1 MTGCELF
8 CCLPHIVGSK
18 SAQQVFFVDDE
29 SGVRKAVAETLEG
42 VGFRVSCFGDAKSC
56 LKALDSQN
64 CDLLIADVK
73 MPSMDGIE
81 LLRKVKRV
89 VPWLPVLLITG
100 YGDIPL
106 AVEAMRAGAE
116 DFIEKPLDKKDFL
129 RRVVRTLQKKG
140 VSDSYRGKSLSD
152 AEMRVLKYVAEGKSS
167 KETAELLGRSVRT
180 VEVHRSHIMRKL
192 GVDNLVDLVK
202 RASVMG
208 LIDFPP
214 EAHKR
219 RKR

>member
-1 MTGCELF
+1 ML
-8 CCLPHIVGSK
+8 LAPIVRTASGQSI
-18 SAQQVFFVDDE
+18 FFVDDE
-29 SGVRKAVAETLEG
+29 SAIRKVVSETLEE
-42 VGFRVSCFGDAKSC
+42 VGFLVNCFGNAKDC
-56 LKALDSQN
+56 LKALKSQD

-73 MPSMDGIE
+73 MPAMDGIE
-81 LLRKVKRV
+81 LLRRAKRL
-89 VPWLPVLLITG
+89 VPWLPVLIVTG

-106 AVEAMRAGAE
+106 AVEAMQAGAE

-129 RRVVRTLQKKG
+129 RRVIRTLQKKG
-140 VSDSYRGKSLSD
+140 VSDSYRGKSLSA

-192 GVDNLVDLVK
+192 GVENLLDLVK

-208 LIDFPP
+208 LVDFPP
-214 EAHKR
+214 NTGKR

>member
-1 MTGCELF
+1 
-8 CCLPHIVGSK
+8 LPTIVRTDR
-18 SAQQVFFVDDE
+18 AQTIFFVDDE
-29 SGVRKAVAETLEG
+29 AAIRKVVGETLDE
-42 VGFRVSCFGDAKSC
+42 VGFLVSCFGSAKDC
-56 LKALDSQN
+56 LKALKSQD

-73 MPSMDGIE
+73 MPAMDGIE
-81 LLRKVKRV
+81 LLRRAKRL
-89 VPWLPVLLITG
+89 VPWLPVLIITG

-129 RRVVRTLQKKG
+129 RRVIRTLQKKG
-140 VSDSYRGKSLSD
+140 VSDSYRGKSLSE
-152 AEMRVLKYVAEGKSS
+152 AEMKVLKYVAEGKSS

-180 VEVHRSHIMRKL
+180 IEVHRSHIKRKL
-192 GVDNLVDLVK
+192 GVENLVDLVK

-208 LIDFPP
+208 LVNFPP
-214 EAHKR
+214 STGKR